1 MAHPPSAYEIGIM
14 NISVNE
20 KTLKPAIDMY
30 LPGADL
36 AVVVDYFRSRNV
48 SELPEENLET
58 VLQSC
63 RLEFEIQAM

>member
-1 MAHPPSAYEIGIM
+1 MAYPSSAHENVIM
-14 NISVNE
+14 NITVNE
-20 KTLKPAIDMY
+20 TTLKPAVDMY

-36 AVVVDYFRSRNV
+36 ASVVDYFQSRNV

-63 RLEFEIQAM
+63 RLEFEL